1 MFNAANSLSPSPR
14 GPPSSPQHTLRYS
27 SVQSNP
33 GADPNPSP
41 IWSSTDSSFPPP
53 RLFIPQAAAYLEG
66 RITYN
71 KFPCTRGFKPHHQPP
86 PCNPRGFASHPVVSR
101 EFYFIPVYP
110 CVYPRRVDRPMPIAV
125 KQRAF
130 NEFFSR
136 SSTAIVLLADKL
148 QRIISEMKAR
158 DASPLIVTIDWSR
171 R

>member
-1 MFNAANSLSPSPR
+1 VASNRIISRPRTTPAAL
-14 GPPSSPQHTLRYS
+14 
-27 SVQSNP
+27 
-33 GADPNPSP
+33 
-41 IWSSTDSSFPPP
+41 
-53 RLFIPQAAAYLEG
+53 
-66 RITYN
+66 
-71 KFPCTRGFKPHHQPP
+71 
-86 PCNPRGFASHPVVSR
+86 HPTPVASR

-136 SSTAIVLLADKL
+136 GPTTIVLLADKL

-158 DASPLIVTIDWSR
+158 GTFPLIVTVDWLR